1 MGSCQPSSWT
11 WRHLRQGCKSRAPMG
26 DVLEV
31 HEIRGRPPVLRN
43 AHRVTLGLNLGN
55 DLSGLALEGSHKFCP
70 HKVILKW
77 HFAGSKILP
86 RDRMLKVRH
95 GHTI

>member
-1 MGSCQPSSWT
+1 
-11 WRHLRQGCKSRAPMG
+11 MG

-55 DLSGLALEGSHKFCP
+55 DLSDLALEVGHKHWRSFL
-70 HKVILKW
+70 H
-77 HFAGSKILP
+77 GSKTSWKCRL
-86 RDRMLKVRH
+86 LKIFQQSIKPPL
-95 GHTI
+95 TL